1 VEKGSSDNGMGA
13 VDRRLPRRGEHAV
26 DLRVLVALLLP
37 GLVPAGL
44 LTFVASYTIC
54 GISGCSGGGF
64 GRSTD
69 PGTTIALLVSA
80 GLVEAAPLAIY
91 AVWRRNPRAGLLAGL
106 VAIIVTVAASWLIGS
121 DFRGCPTNIDTATC
135 IQESS

>member
-1 VEKGSSDNGMGA
+1 VEKGSSSSKTGA
-13 VDRRLPRRGEHAV
+13 VDRRPSRRGEHAV

-37 GLVPAGL
+37 GLVPAAV

-69 PGTTIALLVSA
+69 PGTTLVLLISA
-80 GLVEAAPLAIY
+80 GLVAAAPVAIY
-91 AVWRRNPRAGLLAGL
+91 AVWRRSPITGLLAGL
-106 VAIIVTVAASWLIGS
+106 MAIIVSVVASWLIGS
-121 DFRGCPTNIDTATC
+121 DFRGCPSNVDTATC
-135 IQESS
+135 VQESS

>member
-1 VEKGSSDNGMGA
+1 
-13 VDRRLPRRGEHAV
+13 
-26 DLRVLVALLLP
+26 
-37 GLVPAGL
+37 LVPAGL